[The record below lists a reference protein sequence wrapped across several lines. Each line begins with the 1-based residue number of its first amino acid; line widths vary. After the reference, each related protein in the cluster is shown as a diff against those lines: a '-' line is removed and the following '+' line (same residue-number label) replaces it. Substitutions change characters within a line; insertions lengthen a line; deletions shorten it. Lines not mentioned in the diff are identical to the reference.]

1 MRSIEITSKTR
12 EDAIQDALE
21 QLGAERHEV
30 HVEILDEG
38 SAGFFG
44 LGARDV
50 RVSVSYEGDEE
61 PERAEPSAPRGRSRG
76 DQPRAKST
84 KADPPSER
92 PKRAE
97 KPRRKAEPKR
107 PAQRK
112 AEPKPPAQR
121 KAADPADDAR
131 GVEAA
136 ALLEEVIRL
145 MGMEATVSSQVSGE
159 NGIGVAVDSPDSA
172 ILIGRKGRNLDA
184 MQYVLN
190 RAMQRDED
198 GENLERIVIDIE
210 GYRDRRRA
218 SLEDMAYRMG
228 GRVKDSRRRIR
239 LKPLNP
245 QERRVIHVTLQDD
258 PDLRTFSVGHS
269 NVRSIVIAPA
279 DERNEDDRPKRRRR
293 SRRGGQ
299 ARVPAASES
308 ESNPREDADGNRA
321 PSSRDESGNS

>member
-1 MRSIEITSKTR
+1 MQSIEITAKTR

-50 RVSVSYEGDEE
+50 RVCVSYEGDDEQ
-61 PERAEPSAPRGRSRG
+61 PERVAPSGRPARSRDDRPG
-76 DQPRAKST
+76 PRSG
-84 KADPPSER
+84 KADPSSER
-92 PKRAE
+92 PKPAE

-107 PAQRK
+107 PA
-112 AEPKPPAQR
+112 KP
-121 KAADPADDAR
+121 KAAQPADDAR
-131 GVEAA
+131 SAEAA
-136 ALLEEVIRL
+136 ALLEEIIRL
-145 MGMEATVSSQVSGE
+145 MGMEATVSSHVSDE
-159 NGIGVAVDSPDSA
+159 NGIAVAVDSPDSA

-190 RAMQRDED
+190 RAMQQLED
-198 GENLERIVIDIE
+198 GDNLERIVVDIE

-218 SLEDMAYRMG
+218 SLEDMARRMG
-228 GRVKDSRRRIR
+228 DRVKDTGRRIR

-245 QERRVIHVTLQDD
+245 QERRVIHLTLQDD

-269 NVRSIVIAPA
+269 TVRSIVIASA
-279 DERNEDDRPKRRRR
+279 DEDNEDDRPKRQRR

-299 ARVPAASES
+299 ARVPAASVP
-308 ESNPREDADGNRA
+308 ESNSGEDEGGA
-321 PSSRDESGNS
+321 RDSDP